1 MIRTAIILGMAALA
15 AQAAEGTRNH
25 AVTMSAGIPGLLLPE
40 LGYEYALSESD
51 RIGLSIGTIWIVPE
65 ARVSYIRLMRSFE
78 LTGSLGTVGAL
89 SDDDFGILS
98 TDDPL
103 IYVSAT
109 GGYRYSSSGGFIFRI
124 AGGGALFIWEE
135 GETPVPFGQI
145 GVGYGF

>member
-1 MIRTAIILGMAALA
+1 MRTTPILLCTLAALA
-15 AQAAEGTRNH
+15 AAGDMRDQ
-25 AVTMSAGIPGLLLPE
+25 AVTVSAGIPGLLLPE
-40 LGYEYALSESD
+40 LGYEYAFSEND
-51 RIGLSIGTIWIVPE
+51 RVGLALGTIWIVPE

-78 LTGSLGTVGAL
+78 LTGSLGTVGSL
-89 SDDDFGILS
+89 SDDDFGILT

-109 GGYRYSSSGGFIFRI
+109 GGYRYSADGGFIFRI